1 MQYFQGKSVYKG
13 IVMGPVAVLKKN
25 DYQVKRA
32 RIEDPEAEV
41 KRVKEAVEVSKK
53 QLGRLYDKAVRE
65 VGEASAAIFEVHQM
79 MLEDEDYLEA
89 IQSMIRTEQVSMMTS
104 DTSKY
109 PVVREK
115 LLSLQRGL
123 AEKENVIMDGR
134 DIGTCVLPNA
144 DVKIYLTAS
153 AAERARRR
161 YKEQTERGVDCDI
174 KEIERDIIAR
184 DEQDMNRE
192 VAPLRQAEDAVLVD
206 SSDMTIDQVVDEIIR
221 IYQEKTV

>member
-1 MQYFQGKSVYKG
+1 
-13 IVMGPVAVLKKN
+13 
-25 DYQVKRA
+25 
-32 RIEDPEAEV
+32 
-41 KRVKEAVEVSKK
+41 
-53 QLGRLYDKAVRE
+53 
-65 VGEASAAIFEVHQM
+65 
-79 MLEDEDYLEA
+79 
-89 IQSMIRTEQVSMMTS
+89 MMTS
-104 DTSKY
+104 NTSKY

-134 DIGTCVLPNA
+134 DIGTCVLPGA

-153 AAERARRR
+153 AQERARRR
-161 YKEQTERGVDCDI
+161 YKEQTERGLICDI

-206 SSDMTIDQVVDEIIR
+206 SSDMNLDQVVDEIIR
-221 IYQEKTV
+221 IYQEKTK

>member
-1 MQYFQGKSVYKG
+1 MNMKSIAIDGPAGAGKSTIARKVAEKLSFIYVDTGAMYRSMALYFICHDIAAQDEEKIAAACPDIDVSIVYQDG
-13 IVMGPVAVLKKN
+13 EQ
-25 DYQVKRA
+25 QV
-32 RIEDPEAEV
+32 I
-41 KRVKEAVEVSKK
+41 
-53 QLGRLYDKAVRE
+53 LN
-65 VGEASAAIFEVHQM
+65 GENVNG
-79 MLEDEDYLEA
+79 L
-89 IQSMIRTEQVSMMTS
+89 IRTEQVSMMTS